1 MKNAGMSGAV
11 ALVGIGLIIIG
22 LGNFLKTPDAHAL
35 SPVNQAGGRAGMIG
49 IAIDESRG
57 SGRWNKTLIA
67 VDSNGK
73 VYALDT
79 QAPIAKWAPFT
90 FSP

>member
-22 LGNFLKTPDAHAL
+22 LGNILKAPDAHAL

-57 SGRWNKTLIA
+57 SGRWNKTLLA

-79 QAPIAKWAPFT
+79 QAPIAKWAPFAY
-90 FSP
+90 SP